1 MITTGKGTYAKA
13 KVMALNLSQEIL
25 FGGNLSPSQ
34 PGYQAVARTSSGT
47 LLTVEAWLTAEAFG
61 GGTRLHAGA
70 AHARGRAENRTNN
83 GLGKDRCM
91 TRWYIKYQREGSA

>member
-1 MITTGKGTYAKA
+1 MSSEGTNAKA

-25 FGGNLSPSQ
+25 LGGNLSPSQ

-47 LLTVEAWLTAEAFG
+47 LLTVEAWLTAEVFG

-70 AHARGRAENRTNN
+70 AHAKGTTENRTNVD
-83 GLGKDRCM
+83 LGKDRCM
-91 TRWYIKYQREGSA
+91 TQWYIKYQREGSV